1 MIQAAVLTIL
11 IETFLF
17 ILYGYRQKRFLAVVA
32 LANLLTNVTL
42 NLAAF
47 LTALLCAG
55 AGWTG
60 LSLYAV
66 IFVIA
71 TGELGAVAVEYSI
84 YKRFFEG
91 IDSDI
96 LPDTAGGA
104 MQSPDGNPDLSA
116 VKNRNRIIFLQT
128 LSTNAVSFLTGI
140 FILFTW
146 G

>member
-1 MIQAAVLTIL
+1 MIQAAILTIL

-17 ILYGYRQKRFLAVVA
+17 FLYGYRQKRFLAVVA

-42 NLAAF
+42 NLSAF
-47 LTALLCAG
+47 MTALLCAR

-66 IFVIA
+66 IVVIA
-71 TGELGAVAVEYSI
+71 MGEVGAVAVEYSI
-84 YKRFFEG
+84 YKRFFAG
-91 IDSDI
+91 ID
-96 LPDTAGGA
+96 LDTIPVTVGGA
-104 MQSPDGNPDLSA
+104 MQNPDGNPDLST
-116 VKNRNRIIFLQT
+116 VKNRKRIILLQT

-140 FILFTW
+140 FIFFIW